1 MEGPPGPRSDGAAVL
16 MRLLLAV
23 LAVVVGIG
31 AALAANWQIA
41 PEQSRLGFTATQAGT
56 PFEGAFRR
64 FSAEVRFDAADLS
77 SSRAAV
83 VIEMA
88 SAETG
93 NLERDVALH
102 GSDWFAVSRFPQARF
117 ETRRFRSLGADRFE
131 ADADLSI
138 RDVTRPVTVPFT
150 LRPVA
155 DGVRA
160 LGEVTIDRSA
170 WGVGQG
176 QWASEQWIRHAVTVR
191 FDLLATPLP

>member
-1 MEGPPGPRSDGAAVL
+1 MGPFGRRSDGAAVL
-16 MRLLLAV
+16 MRLLLAA
-23 LAVVVGIG
+23 LAVVVVIG
-31 AALAANWQIA
+31 GALAANWRIA
-41 PEQSRLGFTATQAGT
+41 PDQSRLGFTATQAGAS
-56 PFEGAFRR
+56 FEGTFRG
-64 FSAEVRFDAADLS
+64 FTAEVRFDAADLA
-77 SSRAAV
+77 SSRAVV

-93 NLERDVALH
+93 NLDRDVALQ

-117 ETRRFRSLGADRFE
+117 ETRSFRNVGADRFE
-131 ADADLSI
+131 ADADLTI

-160 LGEVTIDRSA
+160 QGEITIDRSS

-176 QWASEQWIRHAVTVR
+176 QWASEQWLRHAVTVR

>member
-1 MEGPPGPRSDGAAVL
+1 MRFLLAAIAVL
-16 MRLLLAV
+16 
-23 LAVVVGIG
+23 VVIG
-31 AALAANWQIA
+31 AALAANWRIA
-41 PEQSRLGFTATQAGT
+41 PEQSRLGFAATQAGS

-64 FSAEVRFDAADLS
+64 FAAEISFDAADLA
-77 SSRAAV
+77 SSRAVV

-93 NLERDVALH
+93 NLERDVALQ

-117 ETRRFRSLGADRFE
+117 ETRGFRGLGNDRFE
-131 ADADLSI
+131 ADADLTI

-150 LRPVA
+150 LRPDP

-160 LGEVTIDRSA
+160 RGEVAINRTA

-176 QWASEQWIRHAVTVR
+176 QWASEQWIPHAVTVR

>member
-1 MEGPPGPRSDGAAVL
+1 
-16 MRLLLAV
+16 MRLLLAA
-23 LAVVVGIG
+23 LAVVVVIG
-31 AALAANWQIA
+31 AALAANWRIV
-41 PEQSRLGFTATQAGT
+41 PEQSRLGFAATQAGT
-56 PFEGAFRR
+56 SFEGTFRR
-64 FSAEVRFDAADLS
+64 FTAEVRFDAADLS
-77 SSRAAV
+77 SSRAVV
-83 VIEMA
+83 VIDMA

-93 NLERDVALH
+93 NLERDVALQ

-117 ETRRFRSLGADRFE
+117 ETRSFRNVGADRFE
-131 ADADLSI
+131 ADADLTI

-160 LGEVTIDRSA
+160 QGEVTIDRSV

-176 QWASEQWIRHAVTVR
+176 QWASEQWVRHAVTVR